1 MIVSKNCIDFDTK
14 TFRFGHFSGPSYR
27 GAHAGW
33 PAGWLAGWLASE
45 VAPPL
50 RKERQRKALT
60 RGEREDCTTKQRNQK
75 EDERTRK
82 HMEEKTCQVNEKR
95 KSDEKTSN
103 SVIRSKN
110 RRNDYSGSQ
119 FLQFS
124 YFWLIWNAFHDKTI
138 STIIEKSI
146 NTKPAP
152 KTRKSSQNTRRGS
165 PRDPRALLK
174 AAKGAP

>member
-1 MIVSKNCIDFDTK
+1 MCPRGIAWQAG
-14 TFRFGHFSGPSYR
+14 GH
-27 GAHAGW
+27 GW
-33 PAGWLAGWLASE
+33 LGWLAGGWLASE

-95 KSDEKTSN
+95 KSDEKASN

-110 RRNDYSGSQ
+110 RRNDYSRSQ

-138 STIIEKSI
+138 STIIEKHI

-152 KTRKSSQNTRRGS
+152 KTCKSSQNTTRGS
-165 PRDPRALLK
+165 PKDPRALLK
-174 AAKGAP
+174 AAKGSP

>member
-1 MIVSKNCIDFDTK
+1 MAPART
-14 TFRFGHFSGPSYR
+14 GHQ
-27 GAHAGW
+27 ALTGW
-33 PAGWLAGWLASE
+33 QRGWLAGGWLASE

-60 RGEREDCTTKQRNQK
+60 RGKREECTTKQINQK
-75 EDERTRK
+75 EDEKTCK
-82 HMEEKTCQVNEKR
+82 HMKEQTCQVNEKR

-138 STIIEKSI
+138 GTIIEKNI
-146 NTKPAP
+146 NTKLAP
-152 KTRKSSQNTRRGS
+152 KTRKSSQNTTRRS
-165 PRDPRALLK
+165 PKDPRALLK
-174 AAKGAP
+174 SAKGVP